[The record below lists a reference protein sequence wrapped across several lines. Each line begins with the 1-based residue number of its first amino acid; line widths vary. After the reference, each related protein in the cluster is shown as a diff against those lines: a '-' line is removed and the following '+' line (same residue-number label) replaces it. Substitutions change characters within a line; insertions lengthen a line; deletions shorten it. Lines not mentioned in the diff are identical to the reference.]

1 MKMKK
6 NDEPLKVVIDTQ
18 EFPFDN
24 FSWSMDKSYIKE
36 PKRNTSESFENLV
49 PFSPTKYILLE
60 DVIKLLQKLGH
71 NAVVDNGKSIIIGE
85 EKISCS
91 DVKQDNEH
99 ITDELFIGNLK
110 VCVYK
115 KEEIKK
121 LLLPILTSPTYNITY
136 NGKTNLY
143 YAQPQEI
150 QKAIECYHKDK
161 EVAISFITVNA
172 FEIKSQD

>member
-6 NDEPLKVVIDTQ
+6 NEETSTVVIDGQ
-18 EFPFDN
+18 DYPLYN
-24 FSWSMDKSYIKE
+24 YSYAMDKAYVKE
-36 PKRNTSESFENLV
+36 PKRNTTESFENLV

-99 ITDELFIGNLK
+99 ITDEFFIGSLK

-136 NGKTNLY
+136 NGETNLY

-150 QKAIECYHKDK
+150 QKAVECYYNDK
-161 EVAISFITVNA
+161 EAVIHFITVNA